1 MTDDLDALRR
11 FRDEVANPS
20 GTSWAVARAAL
31 TVAMHPERV
40 RQPSTARRLRGR
52 RWRPLALF
60 AVLVLGGTT
69 GALAA
74 TGTIDFG
81 GPPPVPSR
89 GGALIACPN
98 PSGLEPFNSATK
110 TRAVKIARTYGRI
123 SLTAD
128 LKHSDRAWWPEV
140 RKMWRSRVPGKG
152 VVTQES
158 HSSEPAPNSA
168 YSVIVRFSCGAKLVA
183 KSLAVSIGPHQTHPP
198 YSGDCISTLFFVNR
212 RSRPLIYY
220 DH

>member
-1 MTDDLDALRR
+1 MRR
-11 FRDEVANPS
+11 AVVLIAWLVVMAS
-20 GTSWAVARAAL
+20 AVGVAVASGASQFPASVYPPPVKARA
-31 TVAMHPERV
+31 
-40 RQPSTARRLRGR
+40 G
-52 RWRPLALF
+52 
-60 AVLVLGGTT
+60 

-74 TGTIDFG
+74 
-81 GPPPVPSR
+81 
-89 GGALIACPN
+89 CPN
-98 PSGLEPFNSATK
+98 PAGLERFNGTST
-110 TRAVKIARTYGRI
+110 TLAVKIATSYH
-123 SLTAD
+123 LTNLTVD
-128 LKHSDRAWWPEV
+128 LDHSDRAWWPEV

-158 HSSEPAPNSA
+158 HSSEPAPKSA

-198 YSGDCISTLFFVNR
+198 YCGDCISTLFFVNR

>member
-1 MTDDLDALRR
+1 
-11 FRDEVANPS
+11 
-20 GTSWAVARAAL
+20 
-31 TVAMHPERV
+31 
-40 RQPSTARRLRGR
+40 
-52 RWRPLALF
+52 LALF

-128 LKHSDRAWWPEV
+128 LKHSDRAWWPKV
-140 RKMWRSRVPGKG
+140 RHMWRSAEAGQGMFQTVRRLQSGPHMF
-152 VVTQES
+152 Q
-158 HSSEPAPNSA
+158 A
-168 YSVIVRFSCGAKLVA
+168 IVALRSCGSKLVTD
-183 KSLAVSIGPHQTHPP
+183 SLDVVVGPRSPTH
-198 YSGDCISTLFFVNR
+198 SADLTINIVLIDR
-212 RSRPLIYY
+212 RGTPLIYWI
-220 DH
+220 H